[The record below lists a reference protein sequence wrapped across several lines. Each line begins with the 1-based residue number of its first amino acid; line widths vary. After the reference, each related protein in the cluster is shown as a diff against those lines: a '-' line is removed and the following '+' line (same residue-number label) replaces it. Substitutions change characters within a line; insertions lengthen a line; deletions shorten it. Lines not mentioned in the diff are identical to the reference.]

1 MTGLRMGAAQ
11 IAELVYRAGLATWEI
26 GEPQPVIRQLVASS
40 DASSCMRGLRL
51 ISCSATS
58 AAVLH

>member
-11 IAELVYRAGLATWEI
+11 IAELVYRAELATWEI

-40 DASSCMRGLRL
+40 DASSRMRGLRL